1 MSESHVKILTVWKFS
16 VRCTNGSKKIQIHDV
31 VLSEDQMGEHFVF
44 AICNRYLGETFESAN
59 EAFLETPLAAYKYD
73 SASIG
78 GQGVATKPWWKF
90 W

>member
-1 MSESHVKILTVWKFS
+1 MHKWFKENPNS
-16 VRCTNGSKKIQIHDV
+16 ND
-31 VLSEDQMGEHFVF
+31 VLSEDQVGENFVF

-73 SASIG
+73 SVSIG